1 MTVERKDT
9 MPTSTIEQTRRR
21 TSPMWLAVGL
31 AIGLI
36 AAPAA
41 AVAAT
46 ITAVNIIGPNGV
58 RAQVS
63 AAGQL
68 ETTPASP
75 SSLRVFYKLGIAGDL
90 CTPIYTAPPGTSL
103 ILQQVSV
110 DVFADPSP
118 GSGDTIALSTDDQ
131 CQNLLFDDNPS
142 TIGATVFPLG
152 PGIVVPGGHS
162 LYAIGKDLVEGE
174 VYGYG
179 YVVPVA
185 DAPTPTLATGSLA
198 HLGADAVQRST
209 GP

>member
-1 MTVERKDT
+1 MSTS
-9 MPTSTIEQTRRR
+9 PTEPTRRR

-46 ITAVNIIGPNGV
+46 ITAVNIIGPTGA

-68 ETTPASP
+68 ETTTAGP
-75 SSLRVFYKLGIAGDL
+75 SSLRVFYKLGIAGDV

-110 DVFADPSP
+110 DVFADPSA
-118 GSGDTIALSTDDQ
+118 GSGDNIAVSTDDQ

-152 PGIVVPGGHS
+152 SGVVVPAGRS

-174 VYGYG
+174 IYGYG
-179 YVVPVA
+179 YVVPNV
-185 DAPTPTLATGSLA
+185 DAPNPTVATGSAA
-198 HLGADAVQRST
+198 HLGADAAQGNAR
-209 GP
+209 P